1 MTTVRLY
8 RGAEGRIIGYEI
20 SGHTGFAASG
30 QDIVCAALS
39 FLSITCANAL
49 EMVAGR
55 EPKVK
60 EKDGYLSVMAQ
71 GQSDKEQTILKV
83 FELGITQLHASY
95 PDHIRLT
102 EQEP

>member
-1 MTTVRLY
+1 MTTVRLL
-8 RGAEGRIIGYEI
+8 RGAASRILGYEI
-20 SGHTGFAASG
+20 SGHSGFAESG

-49 EMVAGR
+49 EAIAGQ
-55 EPKVK
+55 EPEVT
-60 EKDGYLSVMAQ
+60 ERDGYLSVRAR
-71 GQSDKEQTILKV
+71 GQSEKEQTILSV
-83 FELGITQLHASY
+83 FELGITQLAASY